1 MAAEAE
7 TRRGELAGRLR
18 LVPAPPGPGD
28 ARSALTPGTSA
39 QSASAV
45 VRFALAP
52 LAQAGGAAESDTPT
66 NDAGAPHLAAV
77 LRAIGAMPGLRFLRA
92 DEMGRADVVVFTD
105 ASLPALALAPSYP
118 SAMVVLTEHGA
129 TALTYLRARHEVGW
143 AVLPPT
149 SAPLTLAAAITAA
162 AQGLTVLT
170 ASHADLLL
178 SPEPVAER
186 HGVNGAIGLYD
197 AHDMHD
203 AHDAHDAHDMHDAAT
218 LSLHAT
224 PPTPTLTARERETLE
239 LLSEG
244 LSNKLIARRLR
255 ISEHTVKFHISA
267 LYAKL
272 GASSRA
278 DAVSRAARRGV
289 LMLTAL
295 KDAPTA

>member
-197 AHDMHD
+197 AHDMHV
-203 AHDAHDAHDMHDAAT
+203 MHDAAT